1 MVKTP
6 LKGCTGSVLAWGTKI
21 PHAMQHG
28 QKNKIKSQEVQDSP
42 IEGQSLLEHSSP
54 WTHICCACAIL
65 FQAPG
70 KILEDRLSLTSVCSE
85 FQKVARETLDV
96 AVVKWKVRVDKSTVG
111 IQRRESFFPPE
122 EI

>member
-1 MVKTP
+1 
-6 LKGCTGSVLAWGTKI
+6 
-21 PHAMQHG
+21 MQHG

-42 IEGQSLLEHSSP
+42 IEGQSLLEYSSP

-96 AVVKWKVRVDKSTVG
+96 AVVKRKVRVDKSTVG